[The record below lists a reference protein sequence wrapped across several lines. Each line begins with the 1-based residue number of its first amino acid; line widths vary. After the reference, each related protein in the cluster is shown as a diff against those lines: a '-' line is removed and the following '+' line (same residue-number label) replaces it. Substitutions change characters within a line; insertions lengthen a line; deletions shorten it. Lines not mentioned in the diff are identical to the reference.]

1 VCSPAIAAPDA
12 RSDPRLKL
20 APPSPTPRPRP
31 QTPLRD
37 RPNPADKK
45 DDLVNANSDAL
56 KKTVARANQIFENGA
71 RAPGGV
77 PRAPRPPGLPRATE
91 RTGPTHT
98 RPHPP
103 RASRAPSRA
112 RLPEGLRINPIVL
125 PRPPRTRAQS

>member
-1 VCSPAIAAPDA
+1 MRVFPGDRRA
-12 RSDPRLKL
+12 RREIRPSVEVGTPLTH
-20 APPSPTPRPRP
+20 PPPRP

-77 PRAPRPPGLPRATE
+77 PRVAAAPRSPARRTNRTHAHTSPPPARLPRA
-91 RTGPTHT
+91 
-98 RPHPP
+98 
-103 RASRAPSRA
+103 
-112 RLPEGLRINPIVL
+112 L
-125 PRPPRTRAQS
+125 PRPPPGGSN

>member
-1 VCSPAIAAPDA
+1 VRVFPGDRRA
-12 RSDPRLKL
+12 RREIRTSVEVGTPL
-20 APPSPTPRPRP
+20 THPRPD
-31 QTPLRD
+31 PLRD

-77 PRAPRPPGLPRATE
+77 PRVAAPPRSPAR
-91 RTGPTHT
+91 RTNPTHAT

-103 RASRAPSRA
+103 PRLPRLPPAPASRGVELTPSSPVPLAP
-112 RLPEGLRINPIVL
+112 
-125 PRPPRTRAQS
+125 AQS

>member
-1 VCSPAIAAPDA
+1 MCSPAIAAPDA
-12 RSDPRLKL
+12 RSEPRLKL
-20 APPSPTPRPRP
+20 APPSPTPRPAP

-77 PRAPRPPGLPRATE
+77 PRIAAAPRSPARERTRPTPRVPTPRA
-91 RTGPTHT
+91 
-98 RPHPP
+98 
-103 RASRAPSRA
+103 RASRSALP
-112 RLPEGLRINPIVL
+112 RLP
-125 PRPPRTRAQS
+125 PRGVELTPSSPVPLAPTQS

>member
-1 VCSPAIAAPDA
+1 VRVFPGDRRA
-12 RSDPRLKL
+12 RREIRTSVEVGTPL
-20 APPSPTPRPRP
+20 THPRPD
-31 QTPLRD
+31 PLRD

-56 KKTVARANQIFENGA
+56 KKTVARANPIFENGA